1 MTRLFCY
8 RCAVLL
14 IWSAQGHVE
23 AGDGL
28 LATLHLLGA
37 RRFILMA
44 APQASDG

>member
-1 MTRLFCY
+1 MTMLCY

-14 IWSAQGHVE
+14 IWSAQRHAS
-23 AGDGL
+23 AGDGV
-28 LATLHLLGA
+28 LAALNLLGA